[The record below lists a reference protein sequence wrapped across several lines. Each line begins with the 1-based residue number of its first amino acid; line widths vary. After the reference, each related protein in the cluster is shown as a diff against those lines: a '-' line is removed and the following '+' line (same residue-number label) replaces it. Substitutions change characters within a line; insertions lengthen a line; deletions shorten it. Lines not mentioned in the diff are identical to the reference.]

1 MNVTAIIS
9 EYNPLHRGHL
19 YHIETAKKETNADF
33 CIVIMSGNFVQ
44 RGTPAIVDKYIRAE
58 AALKSGA
65 DLVLELPAMY
75 ATASA
80 EYFALGGVAL
90 ANALGIVNYLSFG
103 SECGQAEKMMDAAQ
117 LLSNEPEELK
127 IPLKEALK
135 EGLSYPAAR
144 AHAVKV
150 THPEL
155 AQILEDPNNILGVEY
170 CKALLKLNSSIRPH
184 TLKRQG
190 QNYHSENTDA
200 GFASATGIRKL
211 FGSNEISD
219 METLKT
225 QMAPAMFELLDG
237 TTAKSPLTEDD
248 FSMLLRYKLI
258 TENKDN
264 LTDYFGVTK
273 ELSNR
278 IYKHLNDFE
287 SFSSFAELLKTKNIT
302 RTAINRA
309 LLHILL
315 DIKTKDVQD
324 VTKRGCVD
332 YVRVLGFRKDA
343 AGLLKELSNL
353 PEIPLITNLSAAPIL
368 CEIDIR
374 ADQIYQMGASQKY
387 DLPYINEYQRKMLV
401 I

>member
-9 EYNPLHRGHL
+9 EYNPLHKGHL
-19 YHIETAKKETNADF
+19 YHIETARKETGADF
-33 CIVIMSGNFVQ
+33 CIAIMSGNFVQ
-44 RGTPAIVDKYIRAE
+44 RGTPAILDKYARAE
-58 AALKSGA
+58 AALKSGV

-90 ANALGIVNYLSFG
+90 ANKLGCVTHLSFG
-103 SECGQAEKMMDAAQ
+103 SEYGQADKFMEAAN
-117 LLSNEPEELK
+117 LLINEPEEMK

-144 AHAVKV
+144 AYAVKV
-150 THPEL
+150 SHPEL
-155 AQILEDPNNILGVEY
+155 ADILETPNNILGVEY
-170 CKALLKLNSSIRPH
+170 CKALLKLKSKIIPH

-190 QNYHSENTDA
+190 QDYHSETADE

-211 FGSNEISD
+211 IGNNNPEQETILKAQLPPATYDCLSPYFGHR
-219 METLKT
+219 
-225 QMAPAMFELLDG
+225 
-237 TTAKSPLTEDD
+237 PLTEDD
-248 FSMLLRYKLI
+248 LSMLLRYKLI
-258 TENKDN
+258 TENRSH
-264 LTDYFGVTK
+264 LTEYFGVNK

-278 IYKHLNDFE
+278 IYKHLSDFE
-287 SFSSFAELLKTKNIT
+287 TFSSFAELLKTKNIT

-315 DIKTKDVQD
+315 DIKAADVQE

-332 YVRVLGFRKDA
+332 YIRVLGFRKEA
-343 AGLLKELSNL
+343 AGLLKEFSDI
-353 PEIPLITNLSAAPIL
+353 PETPLITNLSAAPVL

-374 ADQIYQMGASQKY
+374 ADQIYQMCASQTYKI
-387 DLPYINEYQRKMLV
+387 PYQNEYQRKMLV
-401 I
+401 V

>member
-170 CKALLKLNSSIRPH
+170 CKALLKLNSSIHPH

-190 QNYHSENTDA
+190 QNYHSENTDT

-237 TTAKSPLTEDD
+237 TTTKSPLTEDD

-324 VTKRGCVD
+324 ITKRGCVD